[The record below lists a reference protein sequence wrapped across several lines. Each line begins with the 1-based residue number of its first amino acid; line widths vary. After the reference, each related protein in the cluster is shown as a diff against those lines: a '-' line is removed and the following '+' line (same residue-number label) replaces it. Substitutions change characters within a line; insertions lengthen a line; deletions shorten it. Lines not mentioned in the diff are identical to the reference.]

1 MKNVYSRMNEKPEE
15 DESVMDEE
23 MEGGT
28 LIEIP
33 TEEIAGSE
41 NWKDGETYDIS
52 MTVKQISKGKFE
64 ILEAEEETPEE
75 EKSAEDKGKE

>member
-1 MKNVYSRMNEKPEE
+1 MKNVYSRMSEKPEE
-15 DESVMDEE
+15 DEDVMNEE
-23 MEGGT
+23 IEGGS

-33 TEEIAGSE
+33 TEEIPDSE
-41 NWKDGETYDIS
+41 KWKDGETYDIS

-75 EKSAEDKGKE
+75 EKSAEDKEE